1 MGLEGTSNSPYQMLR
16 WRRSQLLAKR
26 IGFVDFMIVLVNL
39 MIVLVNLIIV
49 LVNLMTE
56 VANAMIKFV
65 D

>member
-39 MIVLVNLIIV
+39 MIVLVNL
-49 LVNLMTE
+49 MTE